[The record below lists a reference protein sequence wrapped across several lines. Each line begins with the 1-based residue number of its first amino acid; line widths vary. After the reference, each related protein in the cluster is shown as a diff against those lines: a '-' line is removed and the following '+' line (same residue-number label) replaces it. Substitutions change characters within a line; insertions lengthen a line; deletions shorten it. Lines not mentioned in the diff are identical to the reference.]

1 MTLAT
6 VASFQPVARKEH
18 LDRLAALS
26 PGPAFTPEL
35 WTKVHDEVQEQLVL
49 LETEVRRKVAGI
61 RVDAGR
67 TKGDKFFLFSYRT
80 FSMPDSA
87 VDPVVVGI
95 TFTPAH
101 QGVTVEADVSG
112 EQTGDCISAVPG
124 KTVVNSK
131 EEVLAAACELA
142 RKLCQS
148 AEAIASALND
158 PSRRVE

>member
-18 LDRLAALS
+18 LDRLAAL
-26 PGPAFTPEL
+26 PPRLAFTPEL

-49 LETEVRRKVAGI
+49 LETEVRRKVAGV
-61 RVDAGR
+61 RVDVGR

-87 VDPVVVGI
+87 LDPVVVGM

-112 EQTGDCISAVPG
+112 EQTGDWISSVPS
-124 KTVVNSK
+124 KSVANSRD
-131 EEVLAAACELA
+131 ELLAAAREA
-142 RKLCQS
+142 TRQLCQS
-148 AEAIASALND
+148 ATAVAAALRD

>member
-1 MTLAT
+1 MTMAT
-6 VASFQPVARKEH
+6 VFSFPPVARKEN
-18 LDRLAALS
+18 LDRLAAL
-26 PGPAFTPEL
+26 PPKPAFTPEL

-49 LETEVRRKVAGI
+49 LEIEVRRKVAGI
-61 RVDAGR
+61 RVDQGR

-87 VDPVVVGI
+87 LDPVVVGM

-101 QGVTVEADVSG
+101 QRVTVEADVSG
-112 EQTGDCISAVPG
+112 EQSGDRISSVPS
-124 KTVVNSK
+124 KTVTQSK
-131 EEVLAAACELA
+131 EELLAAARELA

-148 AEAIASALND
+148 AEAVAAALTD